1 MRDSSADHSLVSDTL
16 EAELIGSDD
25 LSTLLGAELYYDAAD
40 PYAVTLV
47 LTGPTEPVVWVFGR
61 DLLLDGLGEPTG
73 DGDVH
78 VWPSL
83 DSYGR
88 AVVLLELCPP
98 SGAALVQLRSV
109 QPPAS
114 STGRWRSSLPA
125 ASRTTSTPAV
135 PQMSSGERLLS
146 AASSWASS
154 ASRPVK
160 PGTSAGS
167 WRTGRRRGASSSRSR
182 SRWAALSSA
191 PGSMPSSS
199 AS

>member
-109 QPPAS
+109 QLA
-114 STGRWRSSLPA
+114 RFVD
-125 ASRTTSTPAV
+125 RTV
-135 PQMSSGERLLS
+135 
-146 AASSWASS
+146 
-154 ASRPVK
+154 
-160 PGTSAGS
+160 
-167 WRTGRRRGASSSRSR
+167 
-182 SRWAALSSA
+182 ALVA
-191 PGSMPSSS
+191 PGSESDHVDVDAGIAALLPTP
-199 AS
+199 

>member
-25 LSTLLGAELYYDAAD
+25 LSTLLGAELFYDPSD

-61 DLLLDGLGEPTG
+61 DLLLEGVGEPTG

-78 VWPSL
+78 VSPSL

-88 AVVLLELCPP
+88 AVVLLELSPP

-109 QPPAS
+109 Q
-114 STGRWRSSLPA
+114 L
-125 ASRTTSTPAV
+125 SRF
-135 PQMSSGERLLS
+135 LD
-146 AASSWASS
+146 
-154 ASRPVK
+154 
-160 PGTSAGS
+160 
-167 WRTGRRRGASSSRSR
+167 RTV
-182 SRWAALSSA
+182 ALVA
-191 PGSMPSSS
+191 PGSESDHVDVDAGIAALLPTP
-199 AS
+199 

>member
-25 LSTLLGAELYYDAAD
+25 LSTLLGAELFYDPSD

-61 DLLLDGLGEPTG
+61 DLLLDGVGEPTG

-88 AVVLLELCPP
+88 AVVLLELSPP

-109 QPPAS
+109 Q
-114 STGRWRSSLPA
+114 L
-125 ASRTTSTPAV
+125 SRF
-135 PQMSSGERLLS
+135 LD
-146 AASSWASS
+146 
-154 ASRPVK
+154 
-160 PGTSAGS
+160 
-167 WRTGRRRGASSSRSR
+167 RTV
-182 SRWAALSSA
+182 ALVA
-191 PGSMPSSS
+191 PGSESDHVDVDAGIAALLPTP
-199 AS
+199 